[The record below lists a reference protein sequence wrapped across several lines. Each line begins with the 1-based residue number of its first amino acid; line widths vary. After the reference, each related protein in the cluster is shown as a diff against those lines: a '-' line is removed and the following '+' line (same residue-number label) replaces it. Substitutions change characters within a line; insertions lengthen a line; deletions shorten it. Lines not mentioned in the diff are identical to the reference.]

1 MSNIFPWQEQQWQQ
15 LQQRRQANRLPH
27 ALLLSGHAGLGKQVF
42 ASQLAAALLCDQ
54 PDEQGHAC
62 GQCKSCLLLQAGSHP
77 DIHSVMPEEPGK
89 AIKVDQIRALS
100 DVMSR
105 KSQLSGYRVCIVSP
119 AEAMNVNASNAL
131 LKTLE
136 EPGADAM
143 IMLVSSEPGRLS
155 ATIRS
160 RCQLISFLTPEPAV
174 SEKWLK
180 EQGVNDNIA
189 LLLGLA
195 NAAPLQAMSYVEE
208 NRLQT
213 RSEFI
218 QEFMGLKTG
227 VQNPVQMAD
236 KWNKKHPQ
244 YCVQWM
250 MFWVMDLIRLKSTQS
265 TERLMNVDLQEHLQP
280 MAKQLDLK
288 NLFSYLDKLQVSLK
302 QLTTQVNA
310 QMMME
315 DLFITWIKTR

>member
-1 MSNIFPWQEQQWQQ
+1 MSTLFPWQVQQWQQ
-15 LQQRRQANRLPH
+15 IQNSRKANRLPH
-27 ALLLSGHAGLGKQVF
+27 ALLLSGHTGLGKYGF
-42 ASQLAAALLCDQ
+42 ANHLAAALLCER

-77 DIHSVMPEEPGK
+77 DIHSVLPEEQGK

-136 EPGADAM
+136 EPGENAM

-160 RCQLISFLTPEPAV
+160 RCQLISFMTPEPDI

-180 EQGVNDNIA
+180 EQGVTDQIP
-189 LLLGLA
+189 LLLGLT
-195 NAAPLQAMSYVEE
+195 NAAPLQAMSYVED

-213 RSEFI
+213 RGEFM

-227 VQNPVQMAD
+227 VQNPVQMAA
-236 KWNKKHPQ
+236 KWVKNHPQ
-244 YCVQWM
+244 HCVQWM
-250 MFWVMDLIRLKSTQS
+250 MFWVMDLIRLKSAQS
-265 TERLMNVDLQEHLQP
+265 AAPVMNVDVQEHLQQ

-288 NLFSYLDKLQVSLK
+288 NLFNYLDKLQISLK

-310 QMMME
+310 QMMLE